1 MGALTVTDA
10 DDLAW
15 TVRIQWRPR
24 FLGLARRI
32 GGWRRKRHGGGDQ
45 MASDMLDL
53 LDPYPPGW
61 SYEPGPDLSDGG
73 GGGGLF
79 DGVGS
84 GGGSGGGWL
93 DLDDVDEVVVAV
105 LAAVVALL
113 AVIAAVVLFWWVLLP
128 VLLLVLDGLLVV
140 LLFALGTLARMFL
153 RRPWTVLATSARG
166 DRLSKKVVGLRSAR
180 QARDDIASEIRNGAI
195 RSHRAR

>member
-32 GGWRRKRHGGGDQ
+32 GGWRRKRHDGSDQ
-45 MASDMLDL
+45 TAADVLDL
-53 LDPYPPGW
+53 FDPYPGGW

-73 GGGGLF
+73 GTGLF
-79 DGVGS
+79 DGLGS

-93 DLDDVDEVVVAV
+93 DLDDVDEVVLVV

-140 LLFALGTLARMFL
+140 LLFALGTLARVFL
-153 RRPWTVLATSARG
+153 GRPWTVLATSARG
-166 DRLSKKVVGLRSAR
+166 DRLSKKVVGLRNAR